1 MTVVYWWDTKSRR
14 KPPCPRDPDA
24 PGTPVLVWP
33 YTDLHTGK
41 KIVQQAYYGRRAT
54 GRPAFYL
61 HGAEI
66 HGVRCWASMPEVS
79 EEFRSDSRKDGG
91 S

>member
-1 MTVVYWWDTKSRR
+1 MSIVYWWDVKSRR
-14 KPPCPRDPDA
+14 KPPCSRNPEA

-33 YTDLHTGK
+33 YLDPSTGK
-41 KIVQQAYYGRRAT
+41 KVVQQAYYGRRAT

-66 HGVRCWASMPEVS
+66 HGVRCWAHMPGVPD
-79 EEFRSDSRKDGG
+79 EFREDGE